1 MKQQIKC
8 PHCNKLFPL
17 EESLKHETE
26 ELRKKLQAEEQKKS
40 KEREKEIENK
50 LNVKLQK
57 QQAEHEKELK
67 KIKLEEDKK
76 IKDEAKKQA
85 AEELMRIKREAD
97 EKAKIIKLEADRKA
111 QKENSALKERMLKQ
125 EIAHQKDIER
135 MRTKAEEAARAAS
148 QSPVERKGEVQEDLL
163 EDYLKKEFPYD
174 NFEPVKKGKRGA
186 DVIQFVQN
194 KNNETVGKI
203 LHESKDVLNFDE
215 KWVSKLLDDMTNENA
230 TIGVIYTKAMP
241 KKSNGLVEEREGG
254 RILICAELP
263 VVRQIVSIH
272 RKLIEQIQ
280 QNKLSKGDAGSKLQN
295 LYNYLNGNE
304 FKLQY
309 RKTMNGLRK
318 EGLQIDKDER
328 SYSTQIKTRKLNF
341 EENKKNINSIITSL
355 LSNSELSDD
364 LLDSEEDQLLE

>member
-85 AEELMRIKREAD
+85 AEELKRIKREAD

-111 QKENSALKERMLKQ
+111 QKENSALKERILKQ